1 MQINNSGNW
10 GGGGVVSQRGGA
22 GVIDK
27 VEMGTQRDSLE
38 HVPANQ
44 FTPV

>member
-1 MQINNSGNW
+1 MQINNSGN
-10 GGGGVVSQRGGA
+10 GRGAVSQTGGP

-27 VEMGTQRDSLE
+27 VEMGTQRDRLE
-38 HVPANQ
+38 HIPTNQ